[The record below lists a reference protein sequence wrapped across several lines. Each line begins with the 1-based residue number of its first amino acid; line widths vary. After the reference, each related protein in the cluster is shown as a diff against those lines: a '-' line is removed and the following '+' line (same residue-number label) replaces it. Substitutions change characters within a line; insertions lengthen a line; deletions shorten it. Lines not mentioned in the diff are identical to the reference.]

1 MKYGPFFFFFPKMYC
16 KKIVFIYRLAL
27 REKLAVLNQKIF
39 PFIYKQLNN
48 SASIISQKLNKNMA
62 TLMSTLVHCIQN
74 YVP

>member
-1 MKYGPFFFFFPKMYC
+1 MKYGLFFFSKMYC